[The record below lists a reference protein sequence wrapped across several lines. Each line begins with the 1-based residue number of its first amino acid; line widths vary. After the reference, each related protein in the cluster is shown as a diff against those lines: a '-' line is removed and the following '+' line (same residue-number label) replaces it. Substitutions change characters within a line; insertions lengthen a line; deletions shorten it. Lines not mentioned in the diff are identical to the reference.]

1 MAGQNILATDGS
13 ATEATSAQ
21 LQDGN
26 PDLAPM
32 TRAIGY
38 SRYLVLLV
46 VAAVL
51 IAVAAIC
58 VVAPVYTVASIW
70 MVLRDAMRGDLASHE
85 GVLKV
90 LDLVI
95 LGLEAVAFY
104 LVGIGLY
111 HLFIAPVPIAHRLG
125 LDTLDKLEG
134 RLISVVVAM
143 AAVAFV
149 GHLVLGQS
157 ATDALL
163 YGAAVGVVVPALTWF
178 KRHLD

>member
-1 MAGQNILATDGS
+1 VAMVRQDSLGADGS
-13 ATEATSAQ
+13 AADAASTPPEESTPA
-21 LQDGN
+21 
-26 PDLAPM
+26 LAPLS
-32 TRAIGY
+32 RAIGY
-38 SRYLVLLV
+38 SQYLVLLV

-58 VVAPVYTVASIW
+58 VIAPIYTLASLW
-70 MVLRDAMRGDLASHE
+70 VGLGDALGGDLVSHE
-85 GVLKV
+85 GILKV
-90 LDLVI
+90 LDMVI

-111 HLFIAPVPIAHRLG
+111 HLFIAPVPIGHRLG

-149 GHLVLGQS
+149 GQL
-157 ATDALL
+157 
-163 YGAAVGVVVPALTWF
+163 
-178 KRHLD
+178 